1 MLSETKLKDARINA
15 GMTQQQLADAS
26 GVNIRQIRRV
36 ELGTSEA
43 GNMSARNL
51 LAIADVLAVDPR
63 DLIDKETRRRYT
75 IHKNNGSGE

>member
-1 MLSETKLKDARINA
+1 MDENKLKTARTNA
-15 GMTQQQLADAS
+15 GVTQQQLADAS

-51 LAIADVLAVDPR
+51 LSIADILEVDPR
-63 DLIDKETRRRYT
+63 KLIEK
-75 IHKNNGSGE
+75 

>member
-1 MLSETKLKDARINA
+1 MDNETNPLKRARTEA
-15 GMTQQQLADAS
+15 GLTQQELADRS

-51 LAIADVLAVDPR
+51 LAIADILGVDPR
-63 DLIDKETRRRYT
+63 DLIEK
-75 IHKNNGSGE
+75 

>member
-1 MLSETKLKDARINA
+1 MENNLKIIRVNA

-36 ELGTSEA
+36 ELGTSDA

-51 LAIADVLAVDPR
+51 LAIADVLGVDPR
-63 DLIDKETRRRYT
+63 SLLDKPD
-75 IHKNNGSGE
+75 KK

>member
-1 MLSETKLKDARINA
+1 MLMENKLKSARTNA

-51 LAIADVLAVDPR
+51 LSIADILELDPR
-63 DLIDKETRRRYT
+63 ELIEK
-75 IHKNNGSGE
+75 

>member
-1 MLSETKLKDARINA
+1 MENNLKIIRVNA

-36 ELGTSEA
+36 ELGTSDA

-51 LAIADVLAVDPR
+51 LSIADILEVDPR
-63 DLIDKETRRRYT
+63 ELIEK
-75 IHKNNGSGE
+75 

>member
-1 MLSETKLKDARINA
+1 MENNLKIIRVNA

-36 ELGTSEA
+36 ELGTSGA

-51 LAIADVLAVDPR
+51 LAIADVLGVDPR
-63 DLIDKETRRRYT
+63 YLLDKPD
-75 IHKNNGSGE
+75 KK

>member
-1 MLSETKLKDARINA
+1 MRVAVLSETKLKDARINA
-15 GMTQQQLADAS
+15 GMTQQRLADAS

-51 LAIADVLAVDPR
+51 LSIADILEVDPR
-63 DLIDKETRRRYT
+63 ELIEK
-75 IHKNNGSGE
+75 

>member
-1 MLSETKLKDARINA
+1 MENNLKIIRVNE

-36 ELGTSEA
+36 ELGTSNA

-51 LAIADVLAVDPR
+51 LAIADVLGVDPR
-63 DLIDKETRRRYT
+63 SLLDKPD
-75 IHKNNGSGE
+75 KK

>member
-1 MLSETKLKDARINA
+1 MNGNKFKTARINA

-26 GVNIRQIRRV
+26 GVNIRQIQRV
-36 ELGTSEA
+36 ELGASEA

>member
-1 MLSETKLKDARINA
+1 MENNLKTIRVNA

-36 ELGTSEA
+36 ELGTSDA

-51 LAIADVLAVDPR
+51 LSIADILEVDPR
-63 DLIDKETRRRYT
+63 ELIEK
-75 IHKNNGSGE
+75 

>member
-1 MLSETKLKDARINA
+1 MDENKLKTARTNA

-51 LAIADVLAVDPR
+51 LSIADILEVDPSK
-63 DLIDKETRRRYT
+63 LIEK
-75 IHKNNGSGE
+75 